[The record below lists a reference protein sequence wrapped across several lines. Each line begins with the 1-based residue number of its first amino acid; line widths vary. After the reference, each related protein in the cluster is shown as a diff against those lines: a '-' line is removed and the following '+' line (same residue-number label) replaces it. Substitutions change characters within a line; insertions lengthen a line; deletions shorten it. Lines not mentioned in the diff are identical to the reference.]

1 MILFHLLVLYDLCS
15 FSLLMFFFFGTL
27 GVGYK
32 ATRVFDSVWIE
43 YFGGQILYLVL
54 FNLGIVNQW
63 FQ

>member
-1 MILFHLLVLYDLCS
+1 VLLFSTHV
-15 FSLLMFFFFGTL
+15 FSFGTL